1 MAATLSFVDKTPAK
15 NEVFAPADNVAS
27 PVAGLPA
34 APLTEEPDTFF
45 GKVSYRLDRL
55 RAYKEERFSTLKP
68 WSEFADRTKFSVPG
82 KLEGFSRV
90 NKNVAYFYSN
100 YVIVAFFGS
109 LYVLI
114 TNPSFTISMGMATA
128 VYYYLK
134 MKVNAN
140 EPIILFGREV
150 AIYQAYTSL
159 IAFALISFYFTGG
172 SSTVFWL
179 VLCALGSVLTHALL
193 REPQQDNSTFSFSVV

>member
-1 MAATLSFVDKTPAK
+1 MSAPLTFVDKTPAK
-15 NEVFAPADNVAS
+15 NEVFTPAENVAS
-27 PVAGLPA
+27 PIGNA
-34 APLTEEPDTFF
+34 ANDSLLEEPSTFF
-45 GKVSYRLDRL
+45 GKVSYRLDRI
-55 RAYKEERFSTLKP
+55 RQYKDERFSTLKP
-68 WSEFADRTKFSVPG
+68 WAEFADKGKFSVPG
-82 KLEGFSRV
+82 KLEGFGRI

-100 YVIVAFFGS
+100 YVIVAFVGS

-114 TNPSFTISMGMATA
+114 TNPSFTISMAVALA

-140 EPIILFGREV
+140 EPLVFFGREV

-159 IAFALISFYFTGG
+159 IAFAVVSFYFTGG

-179 VLCALGSVLTHALL
+179 VLCGLGTVLAHALM
-193 REPQQDNSTFSFSVV
+193 REPVSDNTSFSFSVI